1 MVIVK
6 LSRQERGQAVPPQ
19 APAPRPLRTAA
30 MVLVLTGSALVG
42 CAGTAPSASSGGDT
56 VTLSLVAYSTPQAA
70 YEKLIAAFQKTATGK
85 NVKFT
90 QSYGAS
96 GDQSRAVASGLKADI
111 VAFSLEPDITRLV
124 TAKLVDASWNSD
136 PYKGMITDSVAVIGA
151 RKGNPKNLKTWDD
164 LIKPGVQVLTPN
176 PFTSGGAKW
185 NILAGYGAKS
195 GKGTDPAA
203 GATYLQA
210 LFNNVPVQDSS
221 GRASLQ
227 TFTGG
232 KGDAVISYENEAI
245 FAKQNGQAIDY
256 TVPDATVLIENPV
269 AVTTNSAHPT
279 EAKAFLDYLHTP
291 AAQKIY
297 ADNGYRPVVQGAGG
311 PSFPTPPQLFTI
323 NDLGGWSKVNKDLF
337 DPSKSVMASIEQR
350 LGVATSAAPS
360 PAVSK

>member
-6 LSRQERGQAVPPQ
+6 LRRRGFVAG
-19 APAPRPLRTAA
+19 A
-30 MVLVLTGSALVG
+30 MVALASLAVAG
-42 CAGTAPSASSGGDT
+42 CAGTAAAPSSGGDE

-70 YEKLIAAFQKTATGK
+70 YEKLIAAFQQTDAGK

-96 GDQSRAVASGLKADI
+96 GDQSRAVVSGLKADI
-111 VAFSLEPDITRLV
+111 VALSLEPDITRLV

-136 PYKGMITDSVAVIGA
+136 QYKGMITDSVAVIGT
-151 RKGNPKNLKTWDD
+151 RKGNPKGLKTWDD

-185 NILAGYGAKS
+185 NILAGWGAKS
-195 GKGTDPAA
+195 GKGSDPAA
-203 GATYLQA
+203 GTTYLQA

-232 KGDAVISYENEAI
+232 KGDAIISYENEAI
-245 FAKQNGQAIDY
+245 FAQSNGQAIDY
-256 TVPDATVLIENPV
+256 TVPDSTILIENPV
-269 AVTTNSAHPT
+269 AVTTNSAHPVQ
-279 EAKAFLDYLHTP
+279 AKAFLDFLHTA

-297 ADNGYRPVVQGAGG
+297 ADNGYRPVVSGVGG
-311 PSFPTPPQLFTI
+311 RTFPTPPQLFTI
-323 NDLGGWSKVNKDLF
+323 SDLGGWSKVNKDLF
-337 DPSKSVMASIEQR
+337 DPTASVMASIEQR
-350 LGVATSAAPS
+350 LGIATSTTPTPTATAA
-360 PAVSK
+360 K

>member
-1 MVIVK
+1 MAIVIM
-6 LSRQERGQAVPPQ
+6 RIRA
-19 APAPRPLRTAA
+19 TAA
-30 MVLVLTGSALVG
+30 VAALALAAATLAA
-42 CAGTAPSASSGGDT
+42 CAGTAGSSSSSSGGGGT

-70 YEKLIAAFQKTATGK
+70 YEKLIAAFQKTDAGK

-96 GDQSRAVASGLKADI
+96 GSQSRAVESGLRADI

-124 TAKLVDASWNSD
+124 TDKLVDAGWNSD
-136 PYKGMITDSVAVIGA
+136 QYHGMITDSVAVIGV
-151 RKGNPKNLKTWDD
+151 RKGNPKNIKTWDD
-164 LIKPGVQVLTPN
+164 LVKPGVQVLTPN

-195 GKGTDPAA
+195 NKGADAA
-203 GATYLQA
+203 VGTAYLQA

-227 TFTGG
+227 TFASG
-232 KGDAVISYENEAI
+232 KGDAIISYENEAI
-245 FAKQNGQAIDY
+245 FAQQNGQAIDY
-256 TVPDATVLIENPV
+256 TVPDATILIENPI

-297 ADNGYRPVVQGAGG
+297 AENGYRPVVSGAGG
-311 PSFPTPPQLFTI
+311 PSFPTPSQLFTI
-323 NDLGGWSKVNKDLF
+323 KDLGGWSKVNKALF
-337 DPSKSVMASIEQR
+337 ATSGSVMASIEQR
-350 LGVATSAAPS
+350 LGVPTAPS
-360 PAVSK
+360 PTPSR

>member
-1 MVIVK
+1 MKSPI
-6 LSRQERGQAVPPQ
+6 RA
-19 APAPRPLRTAA
+19 TASA
-30 MVLVLTGSALVG
+30 TVLTLVG
-42 CAGTAPSASSGGDT
+42 VVLAACAGTAPSASSGGDT

-70 YEKLIAAFQKTATGK
+70 YEKLIVAFQKTDVGK
-85 NVKFT
+85 RIKFT

-124 TAKLVDASWNSD
+124 TAKLVDASWNSGQHR
-136 PYKGMITDSVAVIGA
+136 GMITDSVAVIGV
-151 RKGNPKNLKTWDD
+151 RKGDPKNLKTWDD
-164 LIKPGVQVLTPN
+164 LIKPGIQVLTPN

-195 GKGTDPAA
+195 DKGADPAA
-203 GATYLQA
+203 GAAYLQT

-221 GRASLQ
+221 ARASLQ

-232 KGDAVISYENEAI
+232 KGDAIIAYENEVI

-256 TVPDATVLIENPV
+256 TVPEATILIENPI
-269 AVTTNSAHPT
+269 AITANSAHPA

-297 ADNGYRPVVQGAGG
+297 AEAGYRPVVSGVGG
-311 PSFPTPPQLFTI
+311 PSFPTPAQLFTVS
-323 NDLGGWSKVNKDLF
+323 DLGGWPKVNKELF
-337 DPSKSVMASIEQR
+337 DPTKSVMATIEQK
-350 LGVATSAAPS
+350 LGVATSVAPS
-360 PAVSK
+360 ASPTAAK